1 VCATG
6 CPEEAIA
13 MVVKPGWP
21 SPPATTRDLSA
32 ALKSSASVL

>member
-1 VCATG
+1 
-6 CPEEAIA
+6 